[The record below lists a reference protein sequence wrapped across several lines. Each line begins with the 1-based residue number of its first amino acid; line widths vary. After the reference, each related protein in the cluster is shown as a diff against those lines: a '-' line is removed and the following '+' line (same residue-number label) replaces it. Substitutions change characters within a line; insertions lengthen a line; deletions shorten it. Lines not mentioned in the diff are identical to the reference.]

1 MTNRGVCDWS
11 YKIATKG
18 SGRKEGYY
26 LVNDVDPI
34 KLSKTMYNLVSDQ
47 VIKLPQAMYNLVSDQ
62 VIKLPQAMYR
72 IDIRS
77 SRPYKIVEDYVRCQ
91 QS

>member
-34 KLSKTMYNLVSDQ
+34 KL
-47 VIKLPQAMYNLVSDQ
+47 PQAMYNLVGDQ
-62 VIKLPQAMYR
+62 VIKLSKTMYR
-72 IDIRS
+72 IDMRS